1 MNTNDKVN
9 ETADAIKAGTMT
21 FEQGIATMLNP
32 DVAAGA
38 SLNTKP
44 VTKARSKAGAHGKSK
59 AKVAKATTA
68 KATSKPAKAAGKA
81 VKAAP
86 QVDPYT
92 ASYNMKAWREKLWGP
107 APTREH
113 IVTAHALGATKG
125 FTKQLLAVAAYLR
138 PCAGDY
144 SCVMIGHALEA
155 VCPTGSPDVKLNV
168 VNDRLLGM
176 TPRPVELLP
185 NTKGI
190 DGKKSYALVLT
201 KAGQRMVE
209 RYRADKGM
217 PTANTDHVMPHPDA
231 TVTADAGLPGY
242 EPGYTPADALPGE
255 VL

>member
-1 MNTNDKVN
+1 MNTNETN
-9 ETADAIKAGTMT
+9 EPAVHV
-21 FEQGIATMLNP
+21 NP
-32 DVAAGA
+32 DVATGA

-44 VTKARSKAGAHGKSK
+44 VTAARSRAGAHGKSK
-59 AKVAKATTA
+59 TKVAKATTA
-68 KATSKPAKAAGKA
+68 KATSKPAKGADKA
-81 VKAAP
+81 PKAAP

-138 PCAGDY
+138 PCAADY

-176 TPRPVELLP
+176 TPRPVELIMG
-185 NTKGI
+185 KGG
-190 DGKKSYALVLT
+190 DGKKSYRLELT
-201 KAGQRMVE
+201 KAGQRMID

-217 PTANTDHVMPHPDA
+217 TDHVMPAPDA
-231 TVTADAGLPGY
+231 TVTAGAVIDAGATQTAG
-242 EPGYTPADALPGE
+242 ETDAHATA
-255 VL
+255 